1 MSVVYFVA
9 GGTCI
14 KIGISTNIKSR
25 FASLQTS
32 SGEDLRLL
40 ATIPGGIA
48 LEREIHARLDGYR
61 KRGEWFL
68 DCAEVRAAIVDL
80 CGENV
85 FEAVEE
91 PPQPSPPRPLRDI
104 LDDAF
109 EATKLR
115 FSSFFNFCLEDS
127 STNKSCKIW
136 RLHVTKRHLI
146 IAAIRYAHQGIER
159 EESNLAVNPDDFEAA
174 GRAAAFAECCECH
187 VEMILGRD
195 TWFLDGWVRE
205 PRVNPLFETMNGE
218 PRWRTIDEAR
228 AAGWVAP
235 TNKLH
240 EEIRAA

>member
-9 GGTCI
+9 GGTCV

-40 ATIPGGIA
+40 ATIPGGVER
-48 LEREIHARLDGYR
+48 EREIHTQLDRYR

-68 DCAEVRAAIVDL
+68 DCAEVREAIVAL
-80 CGENV
+80 CGEDV
-85 FEAVEE
+85 FRVVEQ

-109 EATKLR
+109 EATKKR
-115 FSSFFNFCLEDS
+115 FSAFFDFCLEDS
-127 STNKSCKIW
+127 STSRKAKIW

-146 IAAIRYAHQGIER
+146 IAAVRYAHQAIER
-159 EESNLAVNPDDFEAA
+159 EESNLAMNPDDFEAA
-174 GRAAAFAECCECH
+174 GRAAASAECCECH

-195 TWFLDGWVRE
+195 DWFLDGWVRE
-205 PRVNPLFETMNGE
+205 PRVNPLFETLNGE
-218 PRWRTIDEAR
+218 PRWQTADEAR
-228 AAGWVAP
+228 ADGWVP
-235 TNKLH
+235 PVNKLH